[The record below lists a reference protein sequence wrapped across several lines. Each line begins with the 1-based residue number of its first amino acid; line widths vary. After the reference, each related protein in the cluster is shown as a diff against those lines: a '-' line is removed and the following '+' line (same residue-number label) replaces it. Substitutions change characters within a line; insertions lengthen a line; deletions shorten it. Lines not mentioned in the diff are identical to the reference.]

1 VTTIGAPRSRDRI
14 PGMTRRGALRR
25 LAGHSAAAAV
35 FPTIVPSRAL
45 GLDGAVPPSERI
57 TLGVIGI
64 GPRCTYV
71 LTPVLTFSD
80 VHCLA
85 IADVQSTRRASGK
98 ALVDG
103 QAGGGDCAV
112 YRDFR
117 QLLDRPDLDAVLIAT
132 GDRWH
137 ASAAILAAE
146 AGKDVYCEKPCGITM
161 RDCQEVAETFRR
173 TERIFQAG
181 TQRRSVPL
189 VQYAVRLAREGALGT
204 LHTLRASVYEPRLE
218 NAWLAAEPTPPPE
231 TCDWNLW
238 LGPAPWRP
246 YNAQY
251 VAGKWRGQFDFDS
264 GAKLL
269 DWGAHTLDLCQ
280 WANDADGTTPVEFVP
295 SADNITCRY
304 ANGVQVVLDFLP
316 RPFGNRGPR
325 WNTELGTCPV
335 KFIGTEGWVSTG
347 DEGAIDAGPESLAA
361 SIPEAVKRVRGL
373 DAAAHARDF
382 FSCVKSR
389 RPTACNADIMRT
401 SHVAAHAAAVAWIIG
416 RPLTFDPA
424 TETFTTPSGPD
435 HEANRFRVRPERDP
449 WT

>member
-1 VTTIGAPRSRDRI
+1 MPRATAAESIRPTLSRRSLLALGAVTAPAFV
-14 PGMTRRGALRR
+14 RG
-25 LAGHSAAAAV
+25 
-35 FPTIVPSRAL
+35 RAL
-45 GLDGAVPPSERI
+45 GLEQVAAAGDRL
-57 TLGVIGI
+57 TLGAIGF

-71 LTPVLTFSD
+71 LREVLKMPD
-80 VHCLA
+80 VQCVA
-85 IADVQSTRRASGK
+85 IADVQAGRRDAGK
-98 ALVDG
+98 QLVDG
-103 QAGGGDCAV
+103 HYGTADCST

-117 QLLDRPDLDAVLIAT
+117 ELLARDDVDCVIVAT

-137 ASAAILAAE
+137 GPVSIAAAE
-146 AGKDVYCEKPCGITM
+146 AGKDVYCEKPCGLTIDVC
-161 RDCQEVAETFRR
+161 RRIAETVRR
-173 TERIFQAG
+173 TGRIFQAG
-181 TQRRSVPL
+181 TQRRSVANFIH
-189 VQYAVRLAREGALGT
+189 AVDLARGGT
-204 LHTLRASVYEPRLE
+204 LGRLTELHASVYMPQLR
-218 NAWLAAEPTPPPE
+218 NDWLPSQPTPDRD

-246 YNAQY
+246 YNEAY
-251 VAGKWRGQFDFDS
+251 VNGKWRDYFDFEA
-264 GAKLL
+264 GARLL
-269 DWGAHTLDLCQ
+269 EWGAHTVDLCQ

-316 RPFGNRGPR
+316 RPFGDRGPR

-401 SHVAAHAAAVAWIIG
+401 SHVAAHAAAVAWILG